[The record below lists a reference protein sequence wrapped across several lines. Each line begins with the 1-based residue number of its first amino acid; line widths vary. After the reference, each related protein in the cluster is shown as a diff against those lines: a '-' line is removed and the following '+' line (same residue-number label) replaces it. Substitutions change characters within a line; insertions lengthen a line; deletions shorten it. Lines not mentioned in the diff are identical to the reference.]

1 MMNKSAVELCEEFL
15 VNDRTYN
22 VENDIWAS
30 VVEITNRLLA
40 RRAEMTV
47 VYKELGENY
56 EQSHINVFLDIV
68 MSTAAFWNPQ
78 AASEYRSQKKHLIET
93 NAEIAKVA
101 EKLAALLAKRK
112 ELNNSSN
119 FYSNSHYSIVDVI
132 DSASQY
138 NGHYKGFLKQP
149 LESLSGQ
156 YDLKYWPSLSEV
168 VSEIGIDAKSSE
180 VYSSDSWTEAATSSQ
195 RSSVADFFRALFAA
209 IEEHSEHINSVLP
222 LSFKLTDNSL
232 SIIANCAL
240 NLEPEEVIDGQIV
253 KGIRQRL
260 RKSA

>member
-1 MMNKSAVELCEEFL
+1 MNKAAVELCEEFL
-15 VNDRTYN
+15 KNDRAYN
-22 VENDIWAS
+22 VENDIWAN
-30 VVEITNRLLA
+30 VVEITDRLLT
-40 RRAEMTV
+40 RRTEMTV
-47 VYKELGENY
+47 VYKELAENY
-56 EQSHINVFLDIV
+56 EQSHINAFLDIV

-78 AASEYRSQKKHLIET
+78 AASEYRAQKKQLIET
-93 NAEIAKVA
+93 NAELAKVA

-132 DSASQY
+132 DNASQY
-138 NGHYKGFLKQP
+138 NGHYTGFLKQP
-149 LESLSGQ
+149 LERLGGQ

-168 VSEIGIDAKSSE
+168 VSEIGKDAMSSE

-195 RSSVADFFRALFAA
+195 RSSVADFFRVLFAA
-209 IEEHSEHINSVLP
+209 IEEHSERINGVLP

-240 NLEPEEVIDGQIV
+240 NLEPEEIIDGQIV

>member
-15 VNDRTYN
+15 KNDRAYN

-30 VVEITNRLLA
+30 VVEITDRLLT
-40 RRAEMTV
+40 RRTEMTV
-47 VYKELGENY
+47 VYKELAENY
-56 EQSHINVFLDIV
+56 EQSHINAFLDIV

-78 AASEYRSQKKHLIET
+78 AASEYRAQKKQLIET
-93 NAEIAKVA
+93 NAEIAKVS

-132 DSASQY
+132 DNASQY
-138 NGHYKGFLKQP
+138 NGHYTGFLKQP
-149 LESLSGQ
+149 LESLGGQ

-168 VSEIGIDAKSSE
+168 VSEIGKDAMSSE

-209 IEEHSEHINSVLP
+209 IEEHSERINGVLP

-240 NLEPEEVIDGQIV
+240 NLEPEEIIDGQIV

>member
-1 MMNKSAVELCEEFL
+1 MNKSAVKRCEEFL
-15 VNDRTYN
+15 VNDRAYN

-30 VVEITNRLLA
+30 VVEITDRLLA

-47 VYKELGENY
+47 VYKELDENY

-68 MSTAAFWNPQ
+68 MSTAAFWNPK
-78 AASEYRSQKKHLIET
+78 AANEYRAQKKHLIET

-119 FYSNSHYSIVDVI
+119 FHSNSHCSIVDVI
-132 DSASQY
+132 DNASQF

-156 YDLKYWPSLSEV
+156 YDLKYWPGLSEV
-168 VSEIGIDAKSSE
+168 VSEIGKDAKSSE

-209 IEEHSEHINSVLP
+209 IEENSERINGLLP

-232 SIIANCAL
+232 SIVANCAL
-240 NLEPEEVIDGQIV
+240 NLDPEEVIDGQIV

-260 RKSA
+260 RKST